1 MSSILDPTAQPKR
14 ERRPLAQ
21 RPSTLKGLTIGL
33 LDSSKRNSDI
43 LLAEIGRLLMTR
55 YEAKEVMQRAKP
67 TFTVPAPA
75 SLVDEMAARCHAI
88 VTGVG
93 D

>member
-1 MSSILDPTAQPKR
+1 MSSILDPTGGSTGTR
-14 ERRPLAQ
+14 HPLAP
-21 RPSTLKGLTIGL
+21 RPSSLNGMTIGL

-43 LLAEIGRLLMTR
+43 LLAELGSLLVTR
-55 YEAKEVMQRAKP
+55 YGAKDTMQRAKP

-75 SLVDEMAARCHAI
+75 ALVDEMAARCHVV

>member
-1 MSSILDPTAQPKR
+1 MSTILDPTGR
-14 ERRPLAQ
+14 SRGDRRPLAP
-21 RPSTLKGLTIGL
+21 RPRTLDGLTVGL

-43 LLAEIGRLLMTR
+43 LLAEIGSALKAR
-55 YEAKEVMQRAKP
+55 YGAREVMQRAKP

-75 SLVDEMAARCHAI
+75 DLVDEMAARCHVI